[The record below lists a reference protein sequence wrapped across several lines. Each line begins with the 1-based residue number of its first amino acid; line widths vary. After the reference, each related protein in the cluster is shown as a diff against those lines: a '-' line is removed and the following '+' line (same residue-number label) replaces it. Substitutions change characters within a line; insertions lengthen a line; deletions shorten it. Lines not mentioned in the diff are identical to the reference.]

1 MIDDP
6 VTQAGLSRIFPLIPD
21 SIRRMQSEIGPL
33 LLADLN
39 PGVKAAI
46 VNNLVMAQGVRLFA
60 DDPDIHVATSRGL
73 RYFALRGA
81 VVRIKLA
88 ERRRLNIS
96 LNQTVQT
103 MEWTQ
108 QTVLD
113 GFTDPRDRLH
123 LVDVPDVLW
132 TTVARSVVGVYHG
145 AEIRDCREIDIDGWF
160 EDGGAAVDPFSPQ
173 SQPTRPQ
180 IRLKAGVA
188 TMPLEV
194 VDGTT

>member
-6 VTQAGLSRIFPLIPD
+6 VTQAGLARIFPLIPD
-21 SIRRMQSEIGPL
+21 ALRRLQTDVGPL
-33 LLADLN
+33 VLADLS

-46 VNNLVMAQGVRLFA
+46 VNNLVLAQGSRLFD
-60 DDPDIHVATSRGL
+60 DDPDISVATSRGL
-73 RYFALRGA
+73 KYFALRGA

-96 LNQTVQT
+96 LNHTAQTK
-103 MEWTQ
+103 EWTQ

-113 GFTDPRDRLH
+113 GFADPRDRLH
-123 LVDVPDVLW
+123 LVYVPDDLW

-145 AEIRDCREIDIDGWF
+145 AEIRDCREMDVDGWF
-160 EDGGAAVDPFSPQ
+160 EDGGAAIDLFSPP
-173 SQPTRPQ
+173 SESARTQ
-180 IRLKAGVA
+180 IRLKAGLA

-194 VDGTT
+194 ADGQA